1 MTEVQ
6 TKWKIFEKYLLG
18 QLLSKFV
25 SGLAVQIVTF
35 LLKMK
40 DCFELLA
47 NGFLAKWI
55 LLSSSVAV
63 AQHHTKL

>member
-47 NGFLAKWI
+47 NDEKTKWI
-55 LLSSSVAV
+55 IVNLRSRSAASY
-63 AQHHTKL
+63 

>member
-1 MTEVQ
+1 MTEVR

-25 SGLAVQIVTF
+25 SGLAAQIVTF

-47 NGFLAKWI
+47 NGENTKWI
-55 LLSSSVAV
+55 IVKLCSRSVASY
-63 AQHHTKL
+63 

>member
-1 MTEVQ
+1 MTEVR

-47 NGFLAKWI
+47 NDEKTKWI
-55 LLSSSVAV
+55 IV
-63 AQHHTKL
+63 KLCSRSAASY